1 MSDPDNTEDRLRLSL
16 HSHADA
22 VQVEPDSSGLFERTA
37 RDSVHRRR
45 RLGALSV
52 IAVVLVGAAG
62 VLGGQALASSG
73 TKQTTASLAQSPPP
87 RPRPAARA
95 AGGDRSQ
102 RTAEPPLH
110 SHDRRRITIRAYV
123 GQAETAPTCEN
134 GCTPAPG
141 TTSTTGAGQPHAD
154 VVAARAEG
162 RGRIVGHDL
171 ACASTGTGSLPVMTV
186 PLTPVSPVST
196 TTTVG
201 AGAGPRAPL
210 RVREWGDDV
219 HLSARHHRA
228 LDRRR
233 GHHATAA
240 VETPVAGQL
249 VVEASGV
256 FGTAEGNPASWVL
269 VATGSDVA
277 SVRLGGAGSDTM
289 TPVDGLAVLAVT
301 GARRLRSWPSTPTG
315 WSSPACPLRCPR
327 PPSGVRSREPPA
339 LEHHGALD
347 RASRFESRGTGHHDP
362 DRPAR
367 EQPSGYRAPPGRRRR
382 GDDGRKRLT
391 ERAALG

>member
-73 TKQTTASLAQSPPP
+73 TKQTTASLAPES
-87 RPRPAARA
+87 AAAPSTGGPSSGA
-95 AGGDRSQ
+95 AIVPSAPLNHLFTRTTGDG
-102 RTAEPPLH
+102 
-110 SHDRRRITIRAYV
+110 ITIRAYV

-141 TTSTTGAGQPHAD
+141 TTSTTGAGQPTPTSSLPVPKGAG
-154 VVAARAEG
+154 ASSGTISPA
-162 RGRIVGHDL
+162 
-171 ACASTGTGSLPVMTV
+171 ASTGTGSLPVMTV

-201 AGAGPRAPL
+201 AGAGTTSTTAGSGGGATTCTSAP
-210 RVREWGDDV
+210 VTIE
-219 HLSARHHRA
+219 LSTDAA
-228 LDRRR
+228 VTT
-233 GHHATAA
+233 ATAA

-301 GARRLRSWPSTPTG
+301 GSSAPSVVALDPNGVVLASVPATVSSATLGCAVTGSPPPSSTTVPST
-315 WSSPACPLRCPR
+315 
-327 PPSGVRSREPPA
+327 V
-339 LEHHGALD
+339 
-347 RASRFESRGTGHHDP
+347 
-362 DRPAR
+362 
-367 EQPSGYRAPPGRRRR
+367 PPGSNPGGPVTTIPIDPPVNSPPGTALPLADDAVGATGAR
-382 GDDGRKRLT
+382 G
-391 ERAALG
+391 